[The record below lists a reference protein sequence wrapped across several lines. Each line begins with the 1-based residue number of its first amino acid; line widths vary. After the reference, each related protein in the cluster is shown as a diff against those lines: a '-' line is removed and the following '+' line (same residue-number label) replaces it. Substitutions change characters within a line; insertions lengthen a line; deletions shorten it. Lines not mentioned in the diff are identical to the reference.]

1 MRSIKIFDC
10 ELEQLNV
17 YEWYVSILC
26 LHYDYKGIIVDIL
39 CHINSYIVSMLSYV
53 GLGKDFLFEI
63 ALYVA
68 IHSKSD
74 TCSLKYKLLIKFS
87 IWIRCIF

>member
-26 LHYDYKGIIVDIL
+26 LHSAYKGIIVDIL

-53 GLGKDFLFEI
+53 GLEKDFLFEI

-68 IHSKSD
+68 IHAKSD
-74 TCSLKYKLLIKFS
+74 SLKYKLLIKFS